1 MAVVL
6 LLATFLVFIVIDALL
21 SRRKAVAPAVGK
33 ELARQPSLFGGF
45 QLPDGLRFHPGHTWL
60 MRERKNVIR
69 VGADEFAAAVAGKIH
84 KIELPKPGHWVRQ
97 GQAAWSLHKAGQKA
111 EMVSPIEGEVME
123 VNPEVL
129 KDPSLLRTDPYGR
142 GWLMTVF
149 APDEEST
156 LRNLLPAG
164 MVRSWMQEAIERLYA
179 RQPQLAGAVAAD
191 GGQPVED
198 LAEALGLPWKDMAAE
213 FFLTK

>member
-1 MAVVL
+1 MAVIL

-21 SRRKAVAPAVGK
+21 SRRKAAASAADSEVR
-33 ELARQPSLFGGF
+33 EQPSLFGGF
-45 QLPDGLRFHPGHTWL
+45 QVPDTVRYHPGHAWL

-69 VGADEFAAAVAGKIH
+69 VGIDEFAAALAGRINKID
-84 KIELPKPGHWVRQ
+84 LPKPGHWVRQ
-97 GQAAWSLHKAGQKA
+97 GQAAWSLHKGNQKA

-123 VNPEVL
+123 VNPDVL
-129 KDPSLLRTDPYGR
+129 KDPSLLRTEPYGR

-149 APDEEST
+149 APDEDST
-156 LRNLLPAG
+156 LRNLLPADL
-164 MVRSWMQEAIERLYA
+164 VRNWMQESIERLYA

-198 LAEALGLPWKDMAAE
+198 LAEALGLPWKDVAAE